1 MQPPTFHSLYEAYAN
16 DIFRF
21 ARFLTRSDDAA
32 ADIASDTFLRA
43 WAGRDTIRATTARA
57 YLFTVARNLCR
68 DRARSVR
75 QWPEAPMPDRAV
87 GPAAEA
93 RVELRRT
100 LDAAATLP
108 DAYREP
114 LMLAASGV
122 GLPGR
127 VAGPRF
133 AGSRIDSRSIETA
146 GWKSHTRLV
155 ASSFTGLLRADSTKR
170 EPARRE
176 PATSTAPRET

>member
-32 ADIASDTFLRA
+32 ADIASETFLRA

-57 YLFTVARNLCR
+57 YLFTIARNLCR
-68 DRARSVR
+68 DRARSAR

-122 GLPGR
+122 GFDEIGAILGISANTVKIR
-127 VAGPRF
+127 VHRARLKL
-133 AGSRIDSRSIETA
+133 AAAVETA
-146 GWKSHTRLV
+146 
-155 ASSFTGLLRADSTKR
+155 
-170 EPARRE
+170 ARRL
-176 PATSTAPRET
+176 T